1 MMHYR
6 QFCPIAKAAEIIAER
21 WTPLVIHELLAG
33 STRFNDIRRG
43 VPLMSQTLLST
54 RLKELERVGIVE
66 RHDNGGRARE
76 WHLTDAG
83 KALGPLIHQLG
94 EWGLQY
100 AQDPLEEDDL
110 DVTVLVWNIKRRV
123 DPGVFPER
131 RTTVHFDFTD
141 APEGKRLWWLVN
153 ERGAVDLCPFDPGF
167 PVDLYVTT
175 DLRTMIAVW
184 FGKLAWDA
192 GVRSEKIEVIRSASV
207 AGAPAVVVPLKSD
220 CNEERFSTRI
230 QSTMTPP
237 LVASS
242 QPDRCD
248 LPARVAFPYNLN
260 PQT

>member
-1 MMHYR
+1 
-6 QFCPIAKAAEIIAER
+6 
-21 WTPLVIHELLAG
+21 
-33 STRFNDIRRG
+33 
-43 VPLMSQTLLST
+43 MSQTLLST

-141 APEGKRLWWLVN
+141 APEGKEALVAG
-153 ERGAVDLCPFDPGF
+153 ERTGRSRSLS
-167 PVDLYVTT
+167 
-175 DLRTMIAVW
+175 
-184 FGKLAWDA
+184 
-192 GVRSEKIEVIRSASV
+192 VRSWFPGGPLCDDRFTHDDRCLVRQASVGRGSALGEDRGHRSASV

-220 CNEERFSTRI
+220 CNEERFST
-230 QSTMTPP
+230 
-237 LVASS
+237 
-242 QPDRCD
+242 
-248 LPARVAFPYNLN
+248 PYSIHND
-260 PQT
+260 TTTCCVKSA